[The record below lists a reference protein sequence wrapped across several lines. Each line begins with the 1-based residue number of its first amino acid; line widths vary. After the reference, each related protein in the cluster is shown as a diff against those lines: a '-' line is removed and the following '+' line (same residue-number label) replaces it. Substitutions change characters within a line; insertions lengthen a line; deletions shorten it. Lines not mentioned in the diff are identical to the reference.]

1 VLTDQGTRRYGA
13 EPPALIRSTANV
25 VDLLLQD
32 PLSTGDK
39 FKCKDALGSFMNDD
53 AGNPREHFLK
63 VEFIAH
69 YGTFNLYDMQSRC
82 EYSTATELQQCK
94 FASKQS
100 ITSTSTPVDE
110 KDKLAQLEF
119 WRDILTG
126 YAGTTFIGTYQAVH
140 RAMKHVYYKGNK
152 QQNTARLRSRVY
164 NALSSR
170 KFPYEELL
178 TAVSVNKD
186 CDLDPTKFR
195 LLKNITQIMH
205 IVDMNDTPEIKH
217 PEIMYSYPFYCTK
230 LSRRPECHFGQFFS
244 YEDTSDS
251 IQIGGVEIF
260 DIDVGESCNFVNPEC
275 AKIDVSVRAA
285 RGSVKL
291 NTRARLS
298 FYENT
303 REAQGFTAF
312 ITPSNAAVKV
322 VFYSVELLENL
333 GPKSVILDYNTMHS
347 KNRESV
353 SVTVSDQG
361 LTGAAGVA
369 KVQNIMIEVGIV
381 AVNDAPEISIAR
393 LEYAFLED
401 QLTQIEGLEVKDI
414 DLNEGIESSLS
425 RLTWQKPVA
434 SQITLNQIKYSL
446 SVVYGVLRLGYSRN
460 LRLVNIAEASFYT
473 IQAGR
478 FGHDT
483 CRVNDIYNNLE
494 ALTAAAKDL
503 QENDE
508 RYAKAKDGQ
517 GRVVGDYKRAI
528 DMKTIKQ
535 YSEGLCLHANA
546 QSAECPTG
554 LEKLCACFGEFSCAV
569 DGTITLYV
577 NNSAP
582 PFVMPPDKFDRRA
595 EDEVKRSTWF
605 DVLGRAVEVSDRTCG
620 GMPTYPKPNNFT
632 VGLSC
637 QSDDDCGE
645 AVLKPCAPG
654 INCTCCANAS
664 QVCSTDSDCFIF
676 DKGSSCGCVLGGPAN
691 GVCGPYCLDPKLT
704 ADCTSDLIGVDNAP
718 RYYGRQCTYRAPFHN
733 SKLPG
738 SVEPAIRECRS
749 GAYGI
754 VGSPAQKILDLVGIL
769 SQGSKSITFIGD
781 LIDVQR
787 TLRNVNYITNLNYN
801 RLFRPPVR
809 ERDPLTFDPEADNL
823 DILSMSADD
832 LGNAGGSELDQK
844 SVHKQVNI
852 RIEAVNDKPKANGP
866 MRITVKEDLPFHFQ
880 RKTRTRLFVSDPDYS
895 DYGFNLRVFTV
906 NLTCSNGRLYL
917 NETFLKMNGVANNR
931 ISFRY
936 WTGSSME
943 KRGLHFEERSNI
955 QPKYG
960 NNCQL
965 KPQCSDGVDITSED
979 SPYGFFKS
987 EMYGLVYS
995 PQTEGGR
1002 SQGCGICPENT
1013 GNRFIS
1019 IEGVFDDI
1027 NEALSFVT
1035 YLPDPHFNTRPV
1047 GREEFIL
1054 FSVNDNG
1061 GLGNDASAPSLT
1073 DTLEISVLI
1082 ESVNDRPIIGRKVS
1096 NLRNLIT
1103 YSGGNDFPQ
1112 SISDTAI
1119 LAINQTLDS
1128 FCRGIPPS
1136 GTEYWEMCGPGKRQF
1151 IDIDED
1157 TEFVIT
1163 PDVLWIDDV
1172 DSEES
1177 RNMEEPRRYCCDP
1190 AGANGCRCGNP
1201 CTCEGRTCRCDTPK
1215 VCKTN
1220 DDRYQAGQLLVHI
1233 RVKQG
1238 LLRFFPPPGR
1248 DFFKQSDL
1256 VFLTNTTDLQI
1267 HENGNMEPCA
1277 NQRECMVDVRQ
1288 LNIRARKTFIQQG
1301 LSQMFLVYKGLP
1313 NYYGPDELSVWVSD
1327 GGFTDECYNA
1337 TLVAKQTI
1345 NIRVVGLNDAPVI
1358 EAPRGVMA
1366 YPRGLSCFADFHE
1379 NQLTGTGLT
1388 TQCFNF
1394 PNASKLPP
1402 EPSERIRFLDQDIDD
1417 TPYGNL
1423 TVTIRLGNNAGHA
1436 NAGQFTIT
1444 QVIPNSQNWFDLY
1457 RDDEDCL
1464 NLQIT
1469 GKIEDLNKLMHN
1481 LRYDAHPTFQG
1492 YVPIKIFAQDNK
1504 NFGECNG
1511 DHECGNLKKCGDHNK
1526 AEPHKPVAV
1535 GMADVVLDATIGD
1548 ASGCSETDCVQC
1560 SRKMGCGFCPGVCP
1574 SQGGKCMTGT
1584 ASGPTYE
1591 TCPPNEQDQRKWNQ
1605 CDTSSS
1611 SNTGVF
1617 AALAVVAFVLMVLS
1631 YLFLRWVRRR
1641 HATLM
1646 SYAKKLKADFKR
1658 AGRKAQILP
1667 PDDANYGSF
1676 FVLLAA
1682 AIITA
1687 IVFTIMSATVHADC
1701 NVNYKVF
1708 FDKASS
1714 IHMEVDA
1721 CIVRFVPTRNRESP
1735 YKELKALFMNMAI
1748 MVDPE
1753 VLIDRDTC
1761 NLDAKVSVVN
1771 KRDESVK
1778 YVGYFCS
1785 MEMLVPDRMVIPKTT
1800 IVATGS
1806 NISYVRSGSMD
1817 RDSPQFGLEFG
1828 PNSFNLRGNHLVAR
1842 LQNITASRFEYNV
1855 VNGNLIAI
1863 GVSFVTANFTSVSA
1877 DMIVTTPKMTSVKFW
1892 QKSDNLVCLTAANNS
1907 LYVNDACNK
1916 VCEFKLSSRRTL
1928 QEEAQA
1934 FKESYASN
1942 DSHISLRRSVQLLTS
1957 VSAEQQL
1964 RKAPEAL
1971 PWLCKPNGD
1980 GTQNCTQYD
1989 PKKAEE
1995 EDTCPVGAQYK
2006 KRSQVPKI
2014 DGCYDL
2020 TICSFD
2026 ESAKCLCKPKCDM
2039 ANLDPPGTCD
2049 DFGQCCQ
2056 IICAGYS
2063 RADMFPK
2070 PNMPRCNYEQ
2080 QYCEDRLEQKW
2091 MFTSTAGQISLE
2103 VVDDKLKQP
2112 HPKVSSYKG
2121 SAPSTKV
2128 EAKIDIVLA
2137 DKKVLNEVFHP
2148 AGGNNPDSAWFSLRL
2163 KGPGAPEANDGEFVW
2178 LASVRYLVLPNWLLA
2193 FLSFGLLTPSKGA
2206 SLSGLNPSFC
2216 PAFTPS
2222 TSALFLDR
2230 LVQVRQLLL
2239 DTVQNY
2245 PGPDKKAIPF
2255 TSLVAYKP
2263 VGGSPQKFMTDPATN
2278 KIGVSLVLPND
2289 YPLVVGVVALAIAI
2303 PCLLVSVVL
2312 LVAIGSGY
2320 AMVKAYRMQK
2330 LKEEQLAANL
2340 HRVFTALAN
2349 ANEDEMP
2356 ISDSKRIEMLSRTN
2370 MFYLF
2375 EDFVLACAEEQR
2387 SFLKEIIIVI
2397 LELLIVIV
2405 PITIVYI
2412 MVDMLKGAY
2421 QADKCE
2427 FRSDTCPCYAES
2439 DGLLQ
2444 IVGAVATLLQVFF
2457 LIAVAELTGYY
2468 LHFSYNLFR
2477 RILRILFYI
2486 GFFAIVWITAV
2497 LLLIVV
2503 LFVLLGILVKPTHL
2517 APYGIAI
2524 VGTAACCAAYFAK
2537 QRKFQTRVERA
2548 VAKRVE
2554 MEKGKMNSVPPILL
2568 DLLINKNVQQALH
2581 EQGLST
2587 SRIVVSVFSFGMCLL
2602 GTYVFLFIGFN
2613 AFTDPND
2620 VISGFINS
2628 GVAFGVALGT
2638 HYAFSKDGD
2647 EEDVKDAV
2655 DQMQEQ
2661 VMRTLKRVLDMVTR
2675 QLSLAMKLFKR
2686 MQVNI
2691 DDAAAGE
2698 SSRASDDSSSSSD
2711 GK

>member
-1 VLTDQGTRRYGA
+1 
-13 EPPALIRSTANV
+13 
-25 VDLLLQD
+25 
-32 PLSTGDK
+32 
-39 FKCKDALGSFMNDD
+39 M
-53 AGNPREHFLK
+53 
-63 VEFIAH
+63 
-69 YGTFNLYDMQSRC
+69 
-82 EYSTATELQQCK
+82 
-94 FASKQS
+94 
-100 ITSTSTPVDE
+100 
-110 KDKLAQLEF
+110 
-119 WRDILTG
+119 
-126 YAGTTFIGTYQAVH
+126 
-140 RAMKHVYYKGNK
+140 
-152 QQNTARLRSRVY
+152 
-164 NALSSR
+164 
-170 KFPYEELL
+170 
-178 TAVSVNKD
+178 
-186 CDLDPTKFR
+186 
-195 LLKNITQIMH
+195 
-205 IVDMNDTPEIKH
+205 
-217 PEIMYSYPFYCTK
+217 
-230 LSRRPECHFGQFFS
+230 
-244 YEDTSDS
+244 
-251 IQIGGVEIF
+251 
-260 DIDVGESCNFVNPEC
+260 
-275 AKIDVSVRAA
+275 
-285 RGSVKL
+285 
-291 NTRARLS
+291 
-298 FYENT
+298 
-303 REAQGFTAF
+303 
-312 ITPSNAAVKV
+312 
-322 VFYSVELLENL
+322 
-333 GPKSVILDYNTMHS
+333 
-347 KNRESV
+347 
-353 SVTVSDQG
+353 
-361 LTGAAGVA
+361 
-369 KVQNIMIEVGIV
+369 
-381 AVNDAPEISIAR
+381 
-393 LEYAFLED
+393 
-401 QLTQIEGLEVKDI
+401 
-414 DLNEGIESSLS
+414 
-425 RLTWQKPVA
+425 
-434 SQITLNQIKYSL
+434 
-446 SVVYGVLRLGYSRN
+446 
-460 LRLVNIAEASFYT
+460 
-473 IQAGR
+473 
-478 FGHDT
+478 
-483 CRVNDIYNNLE
+483 
-494 ALTAAAKDL
+494 
-503 QENDE
+503 
-508 RYAKAKDGQ
+508 
-517 GRVVGDYKRAI
+517 
-528 DMKTIKQ
+528 
-535 YSEGLCLHANA
+535 
-546 QSAECPTG
+546 
-554 LEKLCACFGEFSCAV
+554 
-569 DGTITLYV
+569 
-577 NNSAP
+577 
-582 PFVMPPDKFDRRA
+582 
-595 EDEVKRSTWF
+595 
-605 DVLGRAVEVSDRTCG
+605 
-620 GMPTYPKPNNFT
+620 
-632 VGLSC
+632 
-637 QSDDDCGE
+637 
-645 AVLKPCAPG
+645 
-654 INCTCCANAS
+654 
-664 QVCSTDSDCFIF
+664 
-676 DKGSSCGCVLGGPAN
+676 
-691 GVCGPYCLDPKLT
+691 
-704 ADCTSDLIGVDNAP
+704 
-718 RYYGRQCTYRAPFHN
+718 
-733 SKLPG
+733 
-738 SVEPAIRECRS
+738 
-749 GAYGI
+749 
-754 VGSPAQKILDLVGIL
+754 
-769 SQGSKSITFIGD
+769 
-781 LIDVQR
+781 
-787 TLRNVNYITNLNYN
+787 
-801 RLFRPPVR
+801 
-809 ERDPLTFDPEADNL
+809 
-823 DILSMSADD
+823 
-832 LGNAGGSELDQK
+832 
-844 SVHKQVNI
+844 
-852 RIEAVNDKPKANGP
+852 
-866 MRITVKEDLPFHFQ
+866 
-880 RKTRTRLFVSDPDYS
+880 
-895 DYGFNLRVFTV
+895 
-906 NLTCSNGRLYL
+906 
-917 NETFLKMNGVANNR
+917 
-931 ISFRY
+931 
-936 WTGSSME
+936 
-943 KRGLHFEERSNI
+943 
-955 QPKYG
+955 
-960 NNCQL
+960 
-965 KPQCSDGVDITSED
+965 
-979 SPYGFFKS
+979 
-987 EMYGLVYS
+987 
-995 PQTEGGR
+995 
-1002 SQGCGICPENT
+1002 
-1013 GNRFIS
+1013 
-1019 IEGVFDDI
+1019 
-1027 NEALSFVT
+1027 
-1035 YLPDPHFNTRPV
+1035 
-1047 GREEFIL
+1047 
-1054 FSVNDNG
+1054 
-1061 GLGNDASAPSLT
+1061 
-1073 DTLEISVLI
+1073 
-1082 ESVNDRPIIGRKVS
+1082 
-1096 NLRNLIT
+1096 
-1103 YSGGNDFPQ
+1103 
-1112 SISDTAI
+1112 
-1119 LAINQTLDS
+1119 
-1128 FCRGIPPS
+1128 
-1136 GTEYWEMCGPGKRQF
+1136 
-1151 IDIDED
+1151 
-1157 TEFVIT
+1157 
-1163 PDVLWIDDV
+1163 
-1172 DSEES
+1172 
-1177 RNMEEPRRYCCDP
+1177 
-1190 AGANGCRCGNP
+1190 
-1201 CTCEGRTCRCDTPK
+1201 
-1215 VCKTN
+1215 
-1220 DDRYQAGQLLVHI
+1220 
-1233 RVKQG
+1233 
-1238 LLRFFPPPGR
+1238 
-1248 DFFKQSDL
+1248 
-1256 VFLTNTTDLQI
+1256 
-1267 HENGNMEPCA
+1267 
-1277 NQRECMVDVRQ
+1277 
-1288 LNIRARKTFIQQG
+1288 
-1301 LSQMFLVYKGLP
+1301 
-1313 NYYGPDELSVWVSD
+1313 
-1327 GGFTDECYNA
+1327 
-1337 TLVAKQTI
+1337 
-1345 NIRVVGLNDAPVI
+1345 
-1358 EAPRGVMA
+1358 
-1366 YPRGLSCFADFHE
+1366 
-1379 NQLTGTGLT
+1379 
-1388 TQCFNF
+1388 
-1394 PNASKLPP
+1394 
-1402 EPSERIRFLDQDIDD
+1402 
-1417 TPYGNL
+1417 
-1423 TVTIRLGNNAGHA
+1423 TIRLGNNAGHA

-1785 MEMLVPDRMVIPKTT
+1785 MEMLVPDRLVMPKTT